1 MDKLL
6 HFGVNFIVVITA
18 SIFGCTEIGVGLS
31 VGLSVGKEYGDS
43 KSPTNKLSWL
53 DLLADAIGIIV
64 AIGISAIV

>member
-18 SIFGCTEIGVGLS
+18 SIFGCTGIGISLAIGLS
-31 VGLSVGKEYGDS
+31 IGKEYGDYHNVAS
-43 KSPTNKLSWL
+43 TGYAL